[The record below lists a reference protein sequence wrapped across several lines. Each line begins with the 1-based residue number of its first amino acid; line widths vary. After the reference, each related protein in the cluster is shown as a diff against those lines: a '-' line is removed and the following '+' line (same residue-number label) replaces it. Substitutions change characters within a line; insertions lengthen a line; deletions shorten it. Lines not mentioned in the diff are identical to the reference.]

1 MMAAS
6 ATAHL
11 RTTGLH
17 CQSCSMLVK
26 MELEDLPGVDSAS
39 SDFNTGM
46 TDVVYDPQLVSVE
59 ALVAAVVAAGY
70 GAELA
75 E

>member
-1 MMAAS
+1 MAAPV
-6 ATAHL
+6 TARL
-11 RTTGLH
+11 NTTGMH

-26 MELEDLPGVDSAS
+26 MELEELPGVETAT

-46 TDVVYDPQLVSVE
+46 TEVTYDPDLVTVE
-59 ALVAAVVAAGY
+59 SLVAAVVAAGY

>member
-6 ATAHL
+6 VTARLH
-11 RTTGLH
+11 TTGLH

-26 MELEDLPGVDSAS
+26 MELEDLPGVASAD
-39 SDFNTGM
+39 SDFRTGM
-46 TDVVYDPQLVSVE
+46 TEVVYDSDLVTVE
-59 ALVAAVVAAGY
+59 SLIAAVVAAGY

-75 E
+75 D

>member
-1 MMAAS
+1 M
-6 ATAHL
+6 TAPVTTRLH
-11 RTTGLH
+11 TTGLH

-26 MELEDLPGVDSAS
+26 MELEELPGVVSAE
-39 SDFNTGM
+39 SDFRTGM
-46 TDVVYDPQLVSVE
+46 TVVVHDPGLATVE
-59 ALVAAVVAAGY
+59 ALMAAVVAAGY

>member
-1 MMAAS
+1 MAAPV
-6 ATAHL
+6 TTRLH
-11 RTTGLH
+11 TTGLH

-26 MELEDLPGVDSAS
+26 MELEELPGVASAE
-39 SDFNTGM
+39 SDFRTGM
-46 TDVVYDPQLVSVE
+46 TEVVYDPDIATVE
-59 ALVAAVVAAGY
+59 SMVAAVVAAGY

>member
-1 MMAAS
+1 MTTS

-11 RTTGLH
+11 HTTGLH
-17 CQSCSMLVK
+17 CQSCSMLVQ
-26 MELEDLPGVDSAS
+26 MELEELPGVASAR
-39 SDFNTGM
+39 SDFRTGI
-46 TDVVYDPQLVSVE
+46 TDVVYDPEQVTIES
-59 ALVAAVVAAGY
+59 LVAAVVAAGY